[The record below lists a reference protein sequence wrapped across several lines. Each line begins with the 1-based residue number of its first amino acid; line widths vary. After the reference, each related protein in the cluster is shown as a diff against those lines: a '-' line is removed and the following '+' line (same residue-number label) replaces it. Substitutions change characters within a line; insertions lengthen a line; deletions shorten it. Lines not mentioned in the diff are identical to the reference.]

1 MMLVIRTGQP
11 ALSPQALLALF
22 LTSGCA
28 AVTNAQSFQFQ
39 SLPGD
44 SVATLTPQ
52 TGAQTAP
59 PVRTEAYAAIPVP
72 AAGNSGS
79 APVANASGSLGDAV
93 PAPAPGNPAASAEPA
108 PESYAL
114 RLSTWREFEQRATAC
129 WLDGQTPAITGE
141 GRFATFQIPCRAG
154 TASMLV
160 DRQGGTVTC
169 SLPEASE
176 AKACLGCVELLDT
189 FDAHVPGGQVC
200 LVPMRHLELATAR
213 GLFAAIC
220 LPQPQHTVN
229 ARPVSFSRRQDPA
242 PTGQLPG
249 ENNREDE
256 PAAGNQQFEEMI
268 PNANLLQNQAS
279 PQDLVASLSGDE
291 AQTVIGNV
299 TVDFV
304 PELNLIIVKGEN
316 QEDVARVKA
325 MIQQLIEISQKNQ
338 PLVERVPLANSEPA
352 VLAEQVQTF
361 YETVFQDAQGPVA
374 IMPIP
379 DPKGLLIAGSAE
391 SIATLKQIIAQRD
404 VPGAVEPQT
413 PNFKKY
419 ELRYI
424 TAGDAKLRLDEYFG
438 NNATQGAAAAT
449 EPAPVITVSDYRSNI
464 LIVKASQVY
473 LQQVDQL
480 IESLDV
486 VNTEKTM
493 AARVF
498 RLKNTL
504 ASNVQA
510 VLQGAING
518 QQQGAGQGTNP
529 NPQNATLNQQNQGF
543 NQGQAN
549 SGQSQIGSAALQLLT
564 VDANGDTVRSGILF
578 DVRINADSTS
588 NSLLVTAPQESI
600 DLIAALID
608 QLDRIPEAETQIKVF
623 QIVNG
628 DAETIFTMLQTLFQN
643 QGGQQ
648 GGQFGQFGGG
658 AQTTT
663 LPLQTASAGPGATIT
678 GLNFSVDQR
687 TNTII
692 ASGPVGDLQVIEDL
706 LIRLDTDDATGRQ
719 VVVYRISNLFAED
732 MATSVNEWLDNR
744 RSLVTQVDP
753 TSANNYSASRR
764 EVIVVPEVVSNSLI
778 INARPEYIDEV
789 MQVIQALDR
798 RPPMVKVKVLIAEV
812 NLSMLE
818 EFGADIGVQDSMLFD
833 RGLGVVGYP
842 FNQAGIGN
850 NNNAAA
856 LASREDVASQALSNL
871 GTGRINQDLGYGGLV
886 LSAGNESINF
896 LLRALKDKQC
906 ARVLSAPQLTTVEGQ
921 PGRTQVG
928 STVRFISG
936 STVTNGVVQNN
947 VEAVDIGV
955 ILEITPR
962 VTPDGMIV
970 MRVNAIN
977 STLGDD
983 AQGTTVAI
991 AANGDPI
998 RVPPILAT
1006 TAQTVIM
1013 ARHGQT
1019 VVFSGLIR
1027 EEKNRT
1033 ERGAPWISDIPLLG
1047 NLFKFQGE
1055 EALRKEL
1062 LIVLTPYLVDGDED
1076 IEMLNNEDMDRMH
1089 WCINDVA
1096 EVYGTTNYDRGVQ
1109 NYSAPAVY
1117 YPDSDPNGLSPTGE
1131 QRREGTPQPVFT
1143 GEFQNPNG
1151 QPVAP
1156 ASQPGYENDL
1166 PPEGQ
1171 PSAQGRGI
1179 FQTSQQSPPP
1189 GPPAQTGP
1197 RRFQLPRL
1205 APGNQPGK
1213 PGEFGFNGNPHLNSN
1228 RADAPRE

>member
-1 MMLVIRTGQP
+1 MKLVIRTGQP
-11 ALSPQALLALF
+11 ARLPRVLLALF
-22 LTSGCA
+22 LTSGFT
-28 AVTNAQSFQFQ
+28 AVVNAQSFQFQ

-52 TGAQTAP
+52 AGATAP
-59 PVRTEAYAAIPVP
+59 PVKTGAYAAIPAP
-72 AAGNSGS
+72 GAGITET
-79 APVANASGSLGDAV
+79 APVADPSGSLNSVASN
-93 PAPAPGNPAASAEPA
+93 PGESGSSLQPAAQQ
-108 PESYAL
+108 YAL
-114 RLSTWREFEQRATAC
+114 RLSTWREFEQRVSAC
-129 WLDGQTPAITGE
+129 WLEGQVPAVTGQ

-154 TASMLV
+154 AASMLV
-160 DRQGGTVTC
+160 DRQSNTVTC
-169 SLPEASE
+169 SLPNPRDC
-176 AKACLGCVELLDT
+176 KACLACAELLDV
-189 FDAHVPGGQVC
+189 FDANVPGGQVC
-200 LVPMRHLELATAR
+200 LVPMQRLEQSTAHE
-213 GLFAAIC
+213 LFAAIA
-220 LPQPQHTVN
+220 LPRAHPTVN
-229 ARPVSFSRRQDPA
+229 ARPASFSRRQDPA
-242 PTGQLPG
+242 QPDQLPG
-249 ENNREDE
+249 EPNRQDQ
-256 PAAGNQQFEEMI
+256 PGAGNPSVQEMV
-268 PNANLLQNQAS
+268 PAGNLLQAQ
-279 PQDLVASLSGDE
+279 PGQQDLIASLSGDQ

-299 TVDFV
+299 TVEVV

-316 QEDVARVKA
+316 PEDVARVKA
-325 MIQQLIEISQKNQ
+325 MIQELVAISQQNQ
-338 PLVERVPLANSEPA
+338 PKLERVPLQNSEPT
-352 VLAEQVQTF
+352 VLAEQATAI
-361 YETVFQDAQGPVA
+361 YEAVYQANQGPA
-374 IMPIP
+374 SITPIP
-379 DPKGLLIAGSAE
+379 DPKGLLVAGSAE
-391 SIATLKQIIAQRD
+391 SIATIKQIIAEYD
-404 VPGAVEPQT
+404 VARPVEPQT

-424 TAGDAKLRLDEYFG
+424 TASDAKQRIDEYFG
-438 NNATQGAAAAT
+438 QAAT
-449 EPAPVITVSDYRSNI
+449 TGQAEPPEAAPVVTISDYRSNV

-473 LQQVDQL
+473 LDQVDQL

-493 AARVF
+493 VARVF
-498 RLKNTL
+498 RLKNSL

-518 QQQGAGQGTNP
+518 QQPNAGQGTNT
-529 NPQNATLNQQNQGF
+529 NPQSFTLNQQNQNF
-543 NQGQAN
+543 NQGGQT
-549 SGQSQIGSAALQLLT
+549 SGGQSQIGSAALQLVT
-564 VDANGDTVRSGILF
+564 VDANGETIRSGILF

-588 NSLLVTAPQESI
+588 NSLVVTAPQESM

-628 DAETIFTMLQTLFQN
+628 DAETIFTMLQTLFQS
-643 QGGQQ
+643 QGQQ
-648 GGQFGQFGGG
+648 GQLGGQFGGFGGT
-658 AQTTT
+658 QSTT

-706 LIRLDTDDATGRQ
+706 LIRLDTDDSTGRQ

-744 RSLVTQVDP
+744 RSLITQVDP
-753 TSANNYSASRR
+753 TSINGYTASRR

-778 INARPEYIDEV
+778 INARPEYLDEV

-833 RGLGVVGYP
+833 RGLGVIGYP

-856 LASREDVASQALSNL
+856 LASREDVAGQALSNL

-886 LSAGNESINF
+886 LSAGNESINV

-936 STVTNGVVQNN
+936 STVTNGGVVQNN

-977 STLGDD
+977 STLGDE
-983 AQGTTVAI
+983 AQGTTVAVS
-991 AANGDPI
+991 ANGDPI

-1055 EALRKEL
+1055 EARRSEL

-1109 NYSAPAVY
+1109 NFSAPAVY
-1117 YPDSDPNGLSPTGE
+1117 YPDADPNGLAPATTG
-1131 QRREGTPQPVFT
+1131 RNDGATAPPFT
-1143 GEFQNPNG
+1143 GQFQNPNG
-1151 QPVAP
+1151 PAGAP
-1156 ASQPGYENDL
+1156 ASQPQYENEME
-1166 PPEGQ
+1166 PAGQ
-1171 PSAQGRGI
+1171 PAAQGRGF
-1179 FQTSQQSPPP
+1179 FQASD
-1189 GPPAQTGP
+1189 PAPTREPAPQTGP

-1205 APGNQPGK
+1205 GAGNQPGP
-1213 PGEFGFNGNPHLNSN
+1213 PGEFGFSGNPHVNGN
-1228 RADAPRE
+1228 ADGAARQ